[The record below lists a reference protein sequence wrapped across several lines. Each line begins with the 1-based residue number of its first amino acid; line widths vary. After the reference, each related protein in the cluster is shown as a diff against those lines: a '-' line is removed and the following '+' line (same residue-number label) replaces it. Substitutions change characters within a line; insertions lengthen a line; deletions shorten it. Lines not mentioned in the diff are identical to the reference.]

1 MRRLGLEWMFRLIQE
16 PGRLWKRYLLGNWI
30 FIARVTTDR
39 LRQHL
44 SGKSS

>member
-1 MRRLGLEWMFRLIQE
+1 MFRLIQE

-44 SGKSS
+44 SGKNS